1 MREQYDQSRK
11 KVSRNCLLL
20 GALEVVLGVLVYFEI
35 AELPSLPFT
44 DSRLPEAVGFAAVY
58 YGAYLLYWGG
68 TLWQQAGDAEQW
80 RQTVSRIAE
89 KFCSHPILSLAVLA
103 GLIAVEWVIW
113 KTTHGRHRP
122 SGGGGA
128 HSAVPAALSA
138 DAPPVIPGLS
148 AGLSDCMSG
157 GPVSSYRTIL
167 THSSVRFREIHRKR
181 DFSGISEKNACNRHP
196 CVIL

>member
-35 AELPSLPFT
+35 AEFPPLPFT
-44 DSRLPEAVGFAAVY
+44 DSRLPEAVGFASVY

-68 TLWQQAGDAEQW
+68 TQW

-103 GLIAVEWVIW
+103 VLIAAEWVIW
-113 KTTHGRHRP
+113 KT
-122 SGGGGA
+122 A
-128 HSAVPAALSA
+128 HVAIALLAAG
-138 DAPPVIPGLS
+138 V
-148 AGLSDCMSG
+148 
-157 GPVSSYRTIL
+157 L
-167 THSSVRFREIHRKR
+167 TLLFLPLLRQMRR
-181 DFSGISEKNACNRHP
+181 
-196 CVIL
+196 L

>member
-35 AELPSLPFT
+35 AELPPLPFT
-44 DSRLPEAVGFAAVY
+44 DSRLPEAVGFASVY

-103 GLIAVEWVIW
+103 GLIATEWVIW
-113 KTTHGRHRP
+113 KTTHVAIALLAAGCSPCCSCRSFGRC
-122 SGGGGA
+122 
-128 HSAVPAALSA
+128 AACDSWI
-138 DAPPVIPGLS
+138 VRRS
-148 AGLSDCMSG
+148 AGLCVRRACFVISHNSDTQFCAFQRNS
-157 GPVSSYRTIL
+157 
-167 THSSVRFREIHRKR
+167 
-181 DFSGISEKNACNRHP
+181 
-196 CVIL
+196 

>member
-68 TLWQQAGDAEQW
+68 ILWQQAGDAEQW

-89 KFCSHPILSLAVLA
+89 KFCSHPTLSLAVLA
-103 GLIAVEWVIW
+103 GIIAV
-113 KTTHGRHRP
+113 
-122 SGGGGA
+122 
-128 HSAVPAALSA
+128 
-138 DAPPVIPGLS
+138 
-148 AGLSDCMSG
+148 
-157 GPVSSYRTIL
+157 
-167 THSSVRFREIHRKR
+167 
-181 DFSGISEKNACNRHP
+181 
-196 CVIL
+196 

>member
-35 AELPSLPFT
+35 AEFPSLPFT

-89 KFCSHPILSLAVLA
+89 KFCSHPTQPGGACRAHSGGMGDLEN
-103 GLIAVEWVIW
+103 GPC
-113 KTTHGRHRP
+113 RHHP

-128 HSAVPAALSA
+128 HPAVPAALSA
-138 DAPPVIPGLS
+138 DAPPVIPGSS
-148 AGLSDCMSG
+148 AGLPDCVSG

-167 THSSVRFREIHRKR
+167 THSSVRFREIHRKHN
-181 DFSGISEKNACNRHP
+181 FSGISEKNACNRHP
-196 CVIL
+196 SVIL

>member
-68 TLWQQAGDAEQW
+68 ILWQQAGDAEQW

-103 GLIAVEWVIW
+103 GIIAVEWVIW
-113 KTTHGRHRP
+113 KTTHV
-122 SGGGGA
+122 A
-128 HSAVPAALSA
+128 IALLAVG
-138 DAPPVIPGLS
+138 V
-148 AGLSDCMSG
+148 
-157 GPVSSYRTIL
+157 L
-167 THSSVRFREIHRKR
+167 TLLFLPLFRQMRR
-181 DFSGISEKNACNRHP
+181 
-196 CVIL
+196 L

>member
-20 GALEVVLGVLVYFEI
+20 GALEVVLGILVYFEI

-68 TLWQQAGDAEQW
+68 ILWQQAGDAEQW

-89 KFCSHPILSLAVLA
+89 KFCSHPILSLVVLA

-113 KTTHGRHRP
+113 KT
-122 SGGGGA
+122 A
-128 HSAVPAALSA
+128 HVAIALLAVG
-138 DAPPVIPGLS
+138 V
-148 AGLSDCMSG
+148 
-157 GPVSSYRTIL
+157 L
-167 THSSVRFREIHRKR
+167 TLLFLPLLRQMRR
-181 DFSGISEKNACNRHP
+181 
-196 CVIL
+196 L

>member
-80 RQTVSRIAE
+80 RQT
-89 KFCSHPILSLAVLA
+89 
-103 GLIAVEWVIW
+103 
-113 KTTHGRHRP
+113 
-122 SGGGGA
+122 
-128 HSAVPAALSA
+128 
-138 DAPPVIPGLS
+138 
-148 AGLSDCMSG
+148 DCVSG

-167 THSSVRFREIHRKR
+167 THSSVRFREIHRKHN
-181 DFSGISEKNACNRHP
+181 FSGISEKNACNRHP
-196 CVIL
+196 SVIL